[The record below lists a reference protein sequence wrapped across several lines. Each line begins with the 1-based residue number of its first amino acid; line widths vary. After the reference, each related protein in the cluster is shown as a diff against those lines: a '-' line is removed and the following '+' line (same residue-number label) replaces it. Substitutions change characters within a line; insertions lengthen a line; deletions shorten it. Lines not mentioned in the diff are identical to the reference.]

1 MNIIFKNDTLFVDL
15 ERKEEIDEMKRR
27 VCSITDG
34 FKINNVV
41 INTGGISK
49 SNLKG
54 LNDFMREYKEN
65 YNGSTTIQQK

>member
-41 INTGGISK
+41 INTGGIRK
-49 SNLKG
+49 SNLKE
-54 LNDFMREYKEN
+54 LNDFMSEYKEN
-65 YNGSTTIQQK
+65 YNGSITIQQK

>member
-41 INTGGISK
+41 INT
-49 SNLKG
+49 
-54 LNDFMREYKEN
+54 
-65 YNGSTTIQQK
+65 

>member
-1 MNIIFKNDTLFVDL
+1 MNIIFRNDTLFVDL

-41 INTGGISK
+41 INTGGIRK

-54 LNDFMREYKEN
+54 LNDFMSEYKEN
-65 YNGSTTIQQK
+65 YNGSITIQQK